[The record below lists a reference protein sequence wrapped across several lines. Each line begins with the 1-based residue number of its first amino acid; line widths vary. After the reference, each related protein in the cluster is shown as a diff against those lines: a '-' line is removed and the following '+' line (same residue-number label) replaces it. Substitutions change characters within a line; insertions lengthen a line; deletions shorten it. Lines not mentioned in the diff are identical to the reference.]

1 MITIRPIAFHHMH
14 TAAMVQ
20 FHAEVVTI
28 IENEDALPL
37 FPADLLDDYRAN
49 IAHYPKL
56 SWQRVADKLTAEM
69 EALDEARDWAYRVI
83 RLALSAMQAS
93 LDDELRDYYKTHIA
107 PLFAAFWDFSVDMD
121 YSSETAYL
129 RSFCSKLKAL
139 DAGILARAYVTSLQ
153 INDLANINDR
163 FEAAY
168 VQRNDKR
175 AKRENPKALAR
186 TMEEQWQLIASIVTA
201 AANEVVSGPDAA
213 RVERFRH
220 LAGSL
225 NEHVEYYRQHYASRG
240 RKDTSP
246 QPSPEE

>member
-1 MITIRPIAFHHMH
+1 MITIHPIAFHHVH

-20 FHAEVVTI
+20 FHAEVVSI

-56 SWQRVADKLTAEM
+56 NWQRVADKLTAEM
-69 EALDEARDWAYRVI
+69 ESLDEARDWAYRVI

-93 LDDELRDYYKTHIA
+93 LDDELRDYYETHIA

-121 YSSETAYL
+121 YSSETASL

-139 DAGILARAYVTSLQ
+139 DAGILARAYVSARQ
-153 INDLANINDR
+153 IDDLADINER

-168 VQRNDKR
+168 VQRTDKR
-175 AKRENPKALAR
+175 AKRESAKALAR

-201 AANEVVSGPDAA
+201 AANEVPSGTDDG

-225 NEHVEYYRQHYASRG
+225 NEHVDYYRTHHAA
-240 RKDTSP
+240 RKKTAG
-246 QPSPEE
+246 